1 MGTFKQASF
10 VNSFAAFDPKKLED
24 YPEVALVGRSN
35 VGKSSLINMIT
46 GQSKLAK
53 ISASP
58 GKTRLIN
65 YFLVDRQV
73 YLVDLPGYG
82 FAQAP
87 KAEIKRW
94 CDMIE
99 NYLLSSERLRL
110 VLVLVD
116 IRHRPTADDKMMIDW
131 LKSYGIPYK
140 IVATKADKL
149 SKAQI
154 RKSLLDIGFDLKTD
168 MLSDI
173 IVTSSSKKI
182 GADEVIQTVRSY
194 CVEE

>member
-1 MGTFKQASF
+1 VGTFKQASF
-10 VNSFAAFDPKKLED
+10 VNSFSAFDPKKLEGF
-24 YPEVALVGRSN
+24 PEVALVGRSN

-65 YFLVDRQV
+65 YFLVDRQI

-87 KAEIKRW
+87 KSEIKRW
-94 CDMIE
+94 GEMIE
-99 NYLLSSERLRL
+99 SYLLSSENLRL

-116 IRHRPTADDKMMIDW
+116 IRHRPTADDKMMVDW
-131 LKSYGIPYK
+131 LKSYDIPYK

-154 RKSLLDIGFDLKTD
+154 RKSLMDIGFDLKTD

-173 IVTSSSKKI
+173 IVTSSSKRI
-182 GADEVIQTVRSY
+182 GADDVIRAVRS
-194 CVEE
+194 CCQEN